1 MNKYVKEY
9 LHRGLIF
16 GGFGPIVTAI
26 VLFIVSLATGGIL
39 LTGGELLLAVLST
52 YLLAFVHAGASV
64 FNQVE
69 GWPVAKSLLFHFL
82 TLYLAYSL
90 CYVVNSW
97 IPFEPMVLL
106 IFSAIFIVT
115 YAIIWLVV
123 YLSVRAVSKRLN
135 SNISD

>member
-16 GGFGPIVTAI
+16 GGFGPIVAAI
-26 VLFIVSLATGGIL
+26 VLFIVSLATGGIS

-97 IPFEPMVLL
+97 IPFDPMVLL

>member
-26 VLFIVSLATGGIL
+26 VLFIVSLATGGIS

>member
-26 VLFIVSLATGGIL
+26 VLFIVSLATGGIS

-115 YAIIWLVV
+115 YAIIWLAV

>member
-26 VLFIVSLATGGIL
+26 VLFIVSLATGGIS

-97 IPFEPMVLL
+97 IPFDPMVLL

>member
-26 VLFIVSLATGGIL
+26 VLFIVSLATGGIS

-97 IPFEPMVLL
+97 IPFDPMVLL

-115 YAIIWLVV
+115 YAIIWLAV